1 MNRFYSDVSGAT
13 AIEYCMI
20 ASLISIVIVG
30 VVAQI
35 GQDVKNF
42 FTQMIAPF
50 V

>member
-1 MNRFYSDVSGAT
+1 
-13 AIEYCMI
+13 MI
-20 ASLISIVIVG
+20 ASLISILIVG